1 MRRAPR
7 WRGWA
12 VLAFVARA
20 AAAQE
25 PIFVTPPVTM
35 FQQGGLVGVEIERQ
49 GRTVVTSSEAAFGI
63 LPPWTVA
70 LHGVG
75 VDARGAPLELA
86 RVHLGTRVRLIK
98 VDRPRE
104 WILFSV
110 YGAGALPLGDEAAR
124 VAEANG
130 VPDLVVGLSAAR
142 MARRGD
148 AFADLSW
155 SRTPGPA
162 GALSGAALGLALGW
176 RPSPAGYGD
185 LEAQL
190 FAEARGRY
198 QEGGVATIGLAP
210 GILLHSRNVL
220 LKLGVLFPAWTRRA
234 GDEPV
239 VRLAAKLLL

>member
-1 MRRAPR
+1 MRRA
-7 WRGWA
+7 WTGV
-12 VLAFVARA
+12 VLACLAPA
-20 AAAQE
+20 AWAQE

-49 GRTVVTSSEAAFGI
+49 GGTVVTSSEAAFGI

-86 RVHLGTRVRLIK
+86 RLHLGTRVRLVK

-124 VAEANG
+124 VARVHG
-130 VPDLVVGLSAAR
+130 VPDLVLGLSAAR

-155 SRTPGPA
+155 SRTAGPA
-162 GALSGAALGLALGW
+162 GTRSGAALGVAVGW
-176 RPSPAGYGD
+176 RPAPGDYGK

-190 FAEARGRY
+190 FAEARGQY
-198 QEGGVATIGLAP
+198 QEGGAAAIGLAS
-210 GILLHSRNVL
+210 GILVHSRNML
-220 LKLGVLFPAWTRRA
+220 LKVGVLFPAWTRRTS
-234 GDEPV
+234 DEPV
-239 VRLAAKLLL
+239 VRLGAKLLL